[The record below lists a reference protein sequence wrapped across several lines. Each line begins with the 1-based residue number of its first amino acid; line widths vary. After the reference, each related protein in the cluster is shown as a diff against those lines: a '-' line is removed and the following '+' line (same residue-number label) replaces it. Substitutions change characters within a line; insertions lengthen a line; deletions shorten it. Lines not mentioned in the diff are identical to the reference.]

1 MPLPATTGRMV
12 RRQLLAVTFLA
23 IVISA
28 GPAAQQRS
36 AQSSPVSIP
45 AWVPIYP
52 GARVDA
58 PRSARGR
65 VERTMWFK
73 VMTSDSCERVVRF
86 YEEKLNLAGFSV
98 VKGVHD
104 QDGCTGVLQSHNA
117 PGTRKVNLSGGMLV
131 QENRGRPVKVTDYAV
146 EVIELTA
153 SGQSG
158 PQGNGVRQEN
168 GSTHSAIPQ
177 WVPPYPRTVPR
188 NISAKQSGRE
198 YFLSFTFTTPD
209 NAQSILS
216 WYQDRLRQ
224 SGFTVNM
231 DVFGTNGA
239 LRSNTRDNSRALK
252 IEVSAAGGQNVALFE
267 VREQR

>member
-12 RRQLLAVTFLA
+12 RRLLLAVTFLA
-23 IVISA
+23 IVIVA
-28 GPAAQQRS
+28 GPAAQQSS

-65 VERTMWFK
+65 VERTMWFNI
-73 VMTSDSCERVVRF
+73 MTSDSCERVVRF
-86 YEEKLNLAGFSV
+86 YEEKLNLAGFSL
-98 VKGVHD
+98 VKGFGD
-104 QDGCTGVLQSHNA
+104 QDGCTGVQAHNA
-117 PGTRKVNLSGGMLV
+117 PGSRKVNLTGGMV
-131 QENRGRPVKVTDYAV
+131 VRENRGRPVKVTEYEV
-146 EVIELTA
+146 EVTELTD

-177 WVPPYPRTVPR
+177 WVPSYPRAVPR

-198 YFLSFTFTTPD
+198 YFLSFTFTTTD